1 MPGPTYS
8 VTVADA
14 HSHSAEETGI
24 AAENQIDAAVRCLNN
39 LLAEPAAYS
48 TLNTAD
54 TWTITITSP

>member
-14 HSHSAEETGI
+14 HSHSVEETGI
-24 AAENQIDAAVRCLNN
+24 AAQNQIDAAVRSLNN
-39 LLAEPAAYS
+39 LLSEPAAYS
-48 TLNTAD
+48 TLNAND